1 MSLGFPNWVLID
13 NGPNQGCSKIDW
25 GEQWGA
31 SIGVLLIVYFVL
43 IPGAVTLSY
52 KGYRVLGMTL
62 YPTLFILGITILG
75 VPWCGLGS
83 KMTGATIAMIANIV
97 FAGLWLLAA
106 VLNSNDVAL
115 RRYSP
120 LGYVMNKRIAKPVSA
135 PWANQD
141 LFLLGPINEFLSLS
155 VMEVIGTVV
164 VLFWLAICVY
174 ARYLDLMDPTF
185 GFENK
190 IGNSTRAF
198 GRAMS
203 AATLRCL
210 LLTIVSSSR
219 NTIINHFLGIPFER
233 AIKWHK
239 ALGRLQLTCM
249 IIHVCAMLAG
259 GTDIGY
265 AWYTKNHNVMEKV
278 QWANTLNM
286 YGQGTNLFAGP
297 IALFFWTLLVI
308 MSLPYF
314 RRQMLEVFY
323 FVHLN
328 LFAAANLFT
337 VFHARASVVPWIV
350 PAVLLFYIDA
360 SIRFL
365 AKTTAVEALEIKVI
379 GENMVKLVLRQRGF
393 PLGAFSYHPGSYLW
407 LSCNLRKK
415 VPSAVA
421 AAAAAASN
429 ESVAVTDATTDASLN
444 TSGSGYSKVA
454 TDAPPPH
461 IELDGIFGN
470 IKVPGGVSFLFVPL
484 FLSSSPISLSSLIL
498 SSPLLSSHLAARRV
512 AFLDLVPSHHHQL
525 DGRVWRSDAVH
536 QELWR
541 GNDAVERPIALR
553 GQTRRGRHP
562 LARGHWLPHR
572 RTERRPHDQ
581 GAARGPR
588 SRGDVQR
595 RNRRDANDRHPH

>member
-1 MSLGFPNWVLID
+1 
-13 NGPNQGCSKIDW
+13 
-25 GEQWGA
+25 
-31 SIGVLLIVYFVL
+31 
-43 IPGAVTLSY
+43 
-52 KGYRVLGMTL
+52 
-62 YPTLFILGITILG
+62 
-75 VPWCGLGS
+75 
-83 KMTGATIAMIANIV
+83 
-97 FAGLWLLAA
+97 
-106 VLNSNDVAL
+106 
-115 RRYSP
+115 
-120 LGYVMNKRIAKPVSA
+120 
-135 PWANQD
+135 
-141 LFLLGPINEFLSLS
+141 
-155 VMEVIGTVV
+155 
-164 VLFWLAICVY
+164 
-174 ARYLDLMDPTF
+174 
-185 GFENK
+185 
-190 IGNSTRAF
+190 
-198 GRAMS
+198 
-203 AATLRCL
+203 
-210 LLTIVSSSR
+210 
-219 NTIINHFLGIPFER
+219 
-233 AIKWHK
+233 
-239 ALGRLQLTCM
+239 M

-328 LFAAANLFT
+328 LFGAANLFT

-415 VPSAVA
+415 VPA
-421 AAAAAASN
+421 APAAASS

-470 IKVPGGVSFLFVPL
+470 IKVPGGVSILSSTLPL
-484 FLSSSPISLSSLIL
+484 FLSSSLPLLLSSPLSLSSLIL
-498 SSPLLSSHLAARRV
+498 SSLSRPTGCLLGFGSIPSPSARWTSP
-512 AFLDLVPSHHHQL
+512 AQ
-525 DGRVWRSDAVH
+525 
-536 QELWR
+536 
-541 GNDAVERPIALR
+541 
-553 GQTRRGRHP
+553 
-562 LARGHWLPHR
+562 
-572 RTERRPHDQ
+572 
-581 GAARGPR
+581 
-588 SRGDVQR
+588 
-595 RNRRDANDRHPH
+595 

>member
-1 MSLGFPNWVLID
+1 M
-13 NGPNQGCSKIDW
+13 
-25 GEQWGA
+25 
-31 SIGVLLIVYFVL
+31 
-43 IPGAVTLSY
+43 
-52 KGYRVLGMTL
+52 M
-62 YPTLFILGITILG
+62 
-75 VPWCGLGS
+75 
-83 KMTGATIAMIANIV
+83 GATIAMIANIC
-97 FAGLWLLAA
+97 FAGLWFLAA

-120 LGYVMNKRIAKPVSA
+120 LGYVMNKRIARPVSS

-155 VMEVIGTVV
+155 VMEVIGTGV

-174 ARYLDLMDPTF
+174 ARYIDLMDPTF

-233 AIKWHK
+233 AMKWHK

-259 GTDIGY
+259 GTEVGY
-265 AWYTKNHNVMEKV
+265 AWYTKNHNVLVKV
-278 QWANTLNM
+278 QWANTLNL

-297 IALFFWTLLVI
+297 IALFFWTLLVV

-328 LFAAANLFT
+328 LFGAANIFT
-337 VFHARASVVPWIV
+337 MFHARASVIPWLV

-393 PLGAFSYHPGSYLW
+393 PLGAFTYHPGSYIW

-415 VPSAVA
+415 APLPLPAAADDASRESVEVAVA
-421 AAAAAASN
+421 DPS
-429 ESVAVTDATTDASLN
+429 DAGLN
-444 TSGSGYSKVA
+444 TSSSGYSKVA
-454 TDAPPPH
+454 TDGPSSSQ

-470 IKVPGGVSFLFVPL
+470 IKVPG
-484 FLSSSPISLSSLIL
+484 
-498 SSPLLSSHLAARRV
+498 
-512 AFLDLVPSHHHQL
+512 
-525 DGRVWRSDAVH
+525 
-536 QELWR
+536 
-541 GNDAVERPIALR
+541 
-553 GQTRRGRHP
+553 
-562 LARGHWLPHR
+562 
-572 RTERRPHDQ
+572 
-581 GAARGPR
+581 
-588 SRGDVQR
+588 
-595 RNRRDANDRHPH
+595 